1 MFNISFSTALLITNL
16 VEGRK
21 TMERTLSLIKP
32 DGVRKNLIGEVIRFF
47 EQNGLR
53 IVSLKMLWLS
63 KKEAEGFYIVHK
75 ERPFYD
81 SLTAFMSSGPIV
93 ALVLEGDNAIKK
105 NRELMGATNPAE
117 AAKGTIR
124 GNFGGGIEE
133 NVVHGSDSKES
144 ADFEIPYFFSK
155 MEQV

>member
-1 MFNISFSTALLITNL
+1 
-16 VEGRK
+16 
-21 TMERTLSLIKP
+21 MERTLSLIKP
-32 DGVRKNLIGEVIRFF
+32 DGVRRNLIGEVIRFF
-47 EQNGLR
+47 EQNNLR

-63 KKEAEGFYIVHK
+63 KKEAEGFYVVHK
-75 ERPFYD
+75 DRPFYD
-81 SLTAFMSSGPIV
+81 SLTTFMSSGPIV

-117 AAKGTIR
+117 ALKGTIR

-133 NVVHGSDSKES
+133 NVVHGSDSKDS

-155 MEQV
+155 LEQI

>member
-1 MFNISFSTALLITNL
+1 
-16 VEGRK
+16 
-21 TMERTLSLIKP
+21 MERTLSLIKP

-63 KKEAEGFYIVHK
+63 KKEAEGFYVVHK
-75 ERPFYD
+75 DRPFYD
-81 SLTAFMSSGPIV
+81 SLTTFMSSGPIV

-117 AAKGTIR
+117 ALKGTIR

-155 MEQV
+155 LEQI